1 MNYMTERINSLQ
13 GLRVIAMLII
23 FLYHAELF
31 PFGHFAV
38 TFFFILSGF
47 VAYYADKNKN
57 EINIKSSIS
66 YFFNK
71 IKKFYLIYLIAM
83 ILGVVVNFNIINS
96 YPLIKIIGII
106 VSNLLLV
113 QAFIPNPDYYFS
125 LNGVGWYL
133 SSLGFCYLT
142 YKLYKKFLN
151 KVKRNNLIITI
162 VLLWIFQLI
171 ISILI
176 INLDYSTT
184 QWIMYINPVIRSINF
199 FMGMVLAKLFI
210 ANKNEL
216 EDRMKN
222 LTFIEFTII
231 LIFLVVY
238 IGSIFIPRSFIWSTY
253 YSPIIMIIIYLF
265 SFEKGC
271 ISKFLGKKIFIT
283 LSRISFEFYIFH
295 QVILTS
301 LWKVVG
307 DNKIKLIGGSLIITL
322 LISKFVFSLKNI
334 KNILI
339 YNKTSCN

>member
-31 PFGHFAV
+31 TFGHFAV

-176 INLDYSTT
+176 TDA
-184 QWIMYINPVIRSINF
+184 F
-199 FMGMVLAKLFI
+199 FIFAKG
-210 ANKNEL
+210 
-216 EDRMKN
+216 
-222 LTFIEFTII
+222 I
-231 LIFLVVY
+231 LILKPLSLAIALLVV
-238 IGSIFIPRSFIWSTY
+238 
-253 YSPIIMIIIYLF
+253 
-265 SFEKGC
+265 
-271 ISKFLGKKIFIT
+271 
-283 LSRISFEFYIFH
+283 
-295 QVILTS
+295 
-301 LWKVVG
+301 
-307 DNKIKLIGGSLIITL
+307 ITL
-322 LISKFVFSLKNI
+322 LFSSSISISLAKI
-334 KNILI
+334 SLLEA
-339 YNKTSCN
+339 TTL